1 VVYDALLLCCA
12 VCVDE
17 LQLLRLSCS
26 LSTGPVWAQEHC
38 RISPPHFLAEC
49 RRRLNQTSFV
59 FLPCFALFAFS
70 GFCLVFVVCLF

>member
-26 LSTGPVWAQEHC
+26 LSTGPVLAREHC

-59 FLPCFALFAFS
+59 FCRVLHCLLFL
-70 GFCLVFVVCLF
+70 GFI